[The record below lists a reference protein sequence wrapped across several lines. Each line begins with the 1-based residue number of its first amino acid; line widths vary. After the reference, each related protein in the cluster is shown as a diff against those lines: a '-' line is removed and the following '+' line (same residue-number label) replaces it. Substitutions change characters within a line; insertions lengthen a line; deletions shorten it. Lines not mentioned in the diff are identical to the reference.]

1 MPVGTGRHVV
11 ALLLDTGRAP
21 YVVNIPN
28 GGRITREVPWR
39 ANNSTRT
46 AHRRELLATVV
57 PQARV
62 PELELVRGVLR
73 VSEVEPYS
81 GTGRDDDLTYEVTVD
96 ATVLA
101 VATLPSARRRGVGGA
116 LTAFLAQH
124 AIANGVDQVLLSAQ
138 DEDVA
143 RA

>member
-1 MPVGTGRHVV
+1 M
-11 ALLLDTGRAP
+11 
-21 YVVNIPN
+21 
-28 GGRITREVPWR
+28 
-39 ANNSTRT
+39 
-46 AHRRELLATVV
+46 
-57 PQARV
+57 
-62 PELELVRGVLR
+62 
-73 VSEVEPYS
+73 EPYS

-143 RA
+143 RAWERVGFRRVGSTGAAEQSDS